1 MNAEKRASAGNRQNE
16 FNLGG
21 VVPWGRRFDEYEAF
35 FALGDVVSGTRI
47 VDVGGGPASFASE
60 ATARG
65 LSVTA
70 VDPIY
75 DAGSAAIRDQFE
87 ATAKAMRAGMTASSY
102 RFNWKFYGSED
113 QVHQRRRAALDLFLE
128 DFARQGHARYITGSL
143 PHLPFADGA
152 FDLALSSHLL
162 FLYGDDLD
170 GAFHLRALRELLR
183 VAREVRVFPLVNLD
197 GRPSSHLPVV
207 MRALAAE
214 GFKPQLQEVDFEFQ
228 IGATKMLR
236 VTRG

>member
-1 MNAEKRASAGNRQNE
+1 MNAEKISDRNRQNE

-21 VVPWGRRFDEYEAF
+21 IVPWGRRFDEYEAF
-35 FALGDVVSGTRI
+35 FALDDVATGTSI

-60 ATARG
+60 AMARG
-65 LSVTA
+65 FRVTA
-70 VDPIY
+70 VDPVY
-75 DAGSAAIRDQFE
+75 QAEPQTIRDQFE
-87 ATAKAMRAGMTASSY
+87 VTAKAMRAGMTAASY
-102 RFNWKFYGSED
+102 RFNWKFYGSEER
-113 QVHQRRRAALDLFLE
+113 VHLRRRAALDLFLD
-128 DFARQGHARYITGSL
+128 DFATHGRSRYVTGSL
-143 PHLPFADGA
+143 PHLPFADGS

-170 GAFHLRALRELLR
+170 AGFHVAAMRELLR

-207 MRALAAE
+207 MRALAAD
-214 GFKPQLQEVDFEFQ
+214 GFTPELQHVDFEFQ

-236 VTRG
+236 VRRA

>member
-1 MNAEKRASAGNRQNE
+1 MKVQRDNRPHE

-21 VVPWGRRFDEYEAF
+21 IVPWGRRFDEYEAF
-35 FALGDVVSGTRI
+35 FALSDVATSTRI
-47 VDVGGGPASFASE
+47 VDVGGGPASFARE
-60 ATARG
+60 AAARG
-65 LSVTA
+65 FRVTA

-75 DAGSAAIRDQFE
+75 QAAPQAIRDQFE
-87 ATAKAMRAGMTASSY
+87 VTAKAMRAGMVAAAY
-102 RFNWKFYGSED
+102 RFNWNFYGSEER
-113 QVHQRRRAALDLFLE
+113 VHQRRREALDLFLE
-128 DFARQGHARYITGSL
+128 DFVQNNARYVTGSL
-143 PHLPFADGA
+143 PHLPFGDGQ
-152 FDLALSSHLL
+152 FDIALSSHLL

-170 GAFHLRALRELLR
+170 GAFHLAAMRELLR

-214 GFKPQLQEVDFEFQ
+214 GYVPQLQDVDFEFQ

-236 VTRG
+236 VTHALKRGG